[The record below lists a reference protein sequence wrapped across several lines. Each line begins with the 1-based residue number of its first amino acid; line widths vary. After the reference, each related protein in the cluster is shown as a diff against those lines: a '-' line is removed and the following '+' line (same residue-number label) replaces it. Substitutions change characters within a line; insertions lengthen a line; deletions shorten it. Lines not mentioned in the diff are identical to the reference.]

1 MAKFHYIASDPGGKV
16 LEGDIEANSPAS
28 VLGWMSQQG
37 IRPISIKAREQK
49 KFFSKTVGESISI
62 EDKVFITRY
71 LALMLRV
78 GTDLFRAIDI
88 LVADFDKPAMRNL
101 LLEVKDS
108 LGKGEPIHVAFANHP
123 KQFSPVFVSL
133 LRAGEDSGN
142 LEDVFQRL
150 SVDLEK
156 EKELRSKIKGALI
169 YPIILVCLS
178 LLVLFLMLSL
188 VLPKIAGAFM
198 SGNFDPPTFSRVVF
212 AIGLF
217 FNKYIIPIIALMVGS
232 GVGIW
237 YFFARSIAGKKM
249 GRRLIRRLPVVGE
262 VAQKISIQRFATTLS
277 SLMRSGM
284 PILDSL
290 EITADAVGSS
300 ELKAVL
306 LRISREGIMKGLTV
320 GEAFKREA
328 YFPKVVTNLIA
339 VSEKAGH
346 MDDVLQT
353 LADFYESEIDS
364 SIKIL
369 VSFLEPVLLLG
380 IGLIV
385 GLIALAIILPV
396 YQLVGQI

>member
-1 MAKFHYIASDPGGKV
+1 MI
-16 LEGDIEANSPAS
+16 
-28 VLGWMSQQG
+28 
-37 IRPISIKAREQK
+37 PI
-49 KFFSKTVGESISI
+49 
-62 EDKVFITRY
+62 
-71 LALMLRV
+71 
-78 GTDLFRAIDI
+78 
-88 LVADFDKPAMRNL
+88 
-101 LLEVKDS
+101 
-108 LGKGEPIHVAFANHP
+108 
-123 KQFSPVFVSL
+123 VSL
-133 LRAGEDSGN
+133 M
-142 LEDVFQRL
+142 
-150 SVDLEK
+150 
-156 EKELRSKIKGALI
+156 I
-169 YPIILVCLS
+169 
-178 LLVLFLMLSL
+178 
-188 VLPKIAGAFM
+188 
-198 SGNFDPPTFSRVVF
+198 
-212 AIGLF
+212 
-217 FNKYIIPIIALMVGS
+217 GS
-232 GVGIW
+232 GFGIW
-237 YFFARSIAGKKM
+237 YFFAKSTVGKKV
-249 GRRLIRRLPVVGE
+249 GIRIVRRLPVVGE

-306 LRISREGIMKGLTV
+306 LRISREGVMKGLTV

-353 LADFYESEIDS
+353 LAEFYESEIDS

-369 VSFLEPVLLLG
+369 VAFLEPVLLLG